1 MECQNEYHQNRI
13 YIFAKDYKWNNAT
26 FIIHV
31 HVSFSKIV
39 TASATTF
46 SKSLSRNMRRKK
58 NVVNTRQP
66 CLLQCAS
73 NIGEE
78 LAREKII
85 NCASHGSRHSRSS
98 MLFTHQLVVPPI
110 MERIGRMRSS
120 QDSERER
127 RLRPKEECPFPSCHS
142 RQACNKGGIKAERGD
157 DRRRSLAQSFMPTT
171 CSTQNDTKSELKCRE
186 VDSRCSVY

>member
-1 MECQNEYHQNRI
+1 MEQCDVHNSCSCFLLENR
-13 YIFAKDYKWNNAT
+13 N
-26 FIIHV
+26 
-31 HVSFSKIV
+31 SFSHDLFQIVEKEHAKKKI
-39 TASATTF
+39 
-46 SKSLSRNMRRKK
+46 
-58 NVVNTRQP
+58 VVNTKQP
-66 CLLQCAS
+66 CLLQYAS

-127 RLRPKEECPFPSCHS
+127 SFAPQRRMPFSLLS
-142 RQACNKGGIKAERGD
+142 FEAGMQQGRDKGRE
-157 DRRRSLAQSFMPTT
+157 RRRQTSQS
-171 CSTQNDTKSELKCRE
+171 R
-186 VDSRCSVY
+186 SVFHADDMFHPERHKE